1 MDYKEKYEMA
11 LEGIQEILSS
21 GEDSIKMSRLQL
33 RLQGIFPEL
42 KVSEDEKIRKWIIR
56 TLKLLNNSSI
66 QIDGAYEMML
76 PAIAWLEKQCNNINC
91 IYDKELSELLHIV
104 ICRYVNDPDISY
116 IERENVSKKIFPYVE
131 LLEKQGE
138 QKFMPQEYADAFDE
152 FMSHIPE
159 KEPEFSESCYNY
171 DDMVSAIQFGI
182 KWQQQHD
189 SIVKVK
195 PKYEPKFHKGD
206 WVIGRAT
213 ENEPRQIAEITED
226 GYKST
231 YGGWYGFSFEED
243 MHLWTIK
250 DAKDGDVLFQDLM
263 GGKTFIYNGVNP
275 DMAILYSF
283 IISNDGEDVLPYHIG
298 KPNTGIGNIEENKN
312 IIHPA
317 TKEQRDLLF
326 QKMHKAG
333 YEWDAEKKE
342 LKKIEQKSAWSEE
355 DENLF
360 RCAMDAVEQESK
372 VRTDG
377 CLDEE
382 VGKMVTDWLKFLKSR
397 VQPQPKQEWGDE
409 DETYSDHVI
418 TAIKSYYT
426 DDLGEEN
433 PWREKLLRWLK
444 SLRPQSTW
452 KLSEK

>member
-42 KVSEDEKIRKWIIR
+42 KESEDEKIRKELIDFLEYYR
-56 TLKLLNNSSI
+56 LNNVLDSKTISLLT
-66 QIDGAYEMML
+66 DSV
-76 PAIAWLEKQCNNINC
+76 AW
-91 IYDKELSELLHIV
+91 
-104 ICRYVNDPDISY
+104 
-116 IERENVSKKIFPYVE
+116 
-131 LLEKQGE
+131 LEKQGE

-250 DAKDGDVLFQDLM
+250 DAKDGDVLFQNLM

-326 QKMHKAG
+326 QKMKEAG
-333 YEWDAEKKE
+333 YEWDDDKKE
-342 LKKIEQKSAWSEE
+342 LKKVENKNPLLSDFFKAEYERGKADAKKPAWSEE
-355 DENLF
+355 DEKTWKELI
-360 RCAMDAVEQESK
+360 
-372 VRTDG
+372 
-377 CLDEE
+377 EE
-382 VGKMVTDWLKFLKSR
+382 VKDQLDSIPAPDCRDK
-397 VQPQPKQEWGDE
+397 E
-409 DETYSDHVI
+409 DEKVL
-418 TAIKSYYT
+418 KQLNKWYT
-426 DDLGEEN
+426 
-433 PWREKLLRWLK
+433 WLK
-444 SLRPQSTW
+444 SISPQSQW
-452 KLSEK
+452 KPSDEQLRELRCVISGCSFETPILVQLEEDLKKLL